1 MAYGIH
7 PLFATPV
14 IHIRYEGDNQQL
26 IDYCYQEK
34 EKEELADTYS
44 QRSGKGSWQSIY
56 LNIPLMTPI
65 QQEVS
70 KVLDEIV
77 TREYTHHK
85 YWINI
90 NKKDTYNVYHT
101 HPDADY
107 SAIYYLTDS
116 SCPLMLVHPSLHT
129 GAFTTCTFLN
139 RQLIEDTGITPQYAI
154 NPKAGDIILFP
165 SYLPHYVEENKEE
178 NDRISIAWNI
188 SLHINAAD
196 KPFDSHW

>member
-14 IHIRYEGDNQQL
+14 MHIRYEGDNQQL

-34 EKEELADTYS
+34 KKEKCS
-44 QRSGKGSWQSIY
+44 QRSGKGSWQSVY
-56 LNIPLMTPI
+56 LHIPFMTPI
-65 QQEVS
+65 RQEVS

-77 TREYTHHK
+77 TREYRHHM

-90 NKKDTYNVYHT
+90 NKKDSYNVYHT

-188 SLHINAAD
+188 SLHIDAAD

>member
-34 EKEELADTYS
+34 KKEECS
-44 QRSGKGSWQSIY
+44 RRSGKGSWQSTY
-56 LNIPLMTPI
+56 LHIPLMTPI
-65 QQEVS
+65 RQEVS

-77 TREYTHHK
+77 TRKYTHHK

-90 NKKDTYNVYHT
+90 NKKDSYNVYHT

-178 NDRISIAWNI
+178 NDRISIAWNM
-188 SLHINAAD
+188 SLHFD
-196 KPFDSHW
+196 VTEKPFDSHW

>member
-14 IHIRYEGDNQQL
+14 MHIRYEGDNQQL

-34 EKEELADTYS
+34 EKEECS
-44 QRSGKGSWQSIY
+44 QRSGKGSWQSVHVH
-56 LNIPLMTPI
+56 IPLMTPI
-65 QQEVS
+65 RQEVS

-90 NKKDTYNVYHT
+90 NKKDSYNVYHT
-101 HPDADY
+101 HPGADY

-129 GAFTTCTFLN
+129 GAFTACTFLN

-154 NPKAGDIILFP
+154 KPKAGDTILFP

-188 SLHINAAD
+188 SLHIDVAD
-196 KPFDSHW
+196 KP